1 MVGPMRKC
9 MATLLALQTLE
20 LGGRKTGKDAERTRL
35 RAEIPEPILGHF
47 DRLLARGKKG
57 VSVIRSGVC
66 TECHLRVPVGTLVT
80 LARGVDIQLCGNCG
94 RYLHLPDDE
103 LPGLKTGEKP
113 APPKSAAVRRP
124 RRRRGS
130 ELTVA

>member
-1 MVGPMRKC
+1 
-9 MATLLALQTLE
+9 MATLLALQCLE
-20 LGGRKTGKDAERTRL
+20 LGGRKAGKEAERARM

-57 VSVIRSGVC
+57 VSVIRHGVC

-80 LARGVDIQLCGNCG
+80 LARGADVQLCGNCG
-94 RYLHLPDDE
+94 RYLHLPDEE
-103 LPGLKTGEKP
+103 LPGLRTTEKET
-113 APPKSAAVRRP
+113 APKPSARRP

-130 ELTVA
+130 ELTVV

>member
-1 MVGPMRKC
+1 MRKC
-9 MATLLALQTLE
+9 MANLLALQTLE
-20 LGGRKTGKDAERTRL
+20 FGGRKAGKDAERARL

-57 VSVIRSGVC
+57 ISLIRHGVC
-66 TECHLRVPVGTLVT
+66 TGCHLRVPVGTLVT
-80 LARGVDIQLCGNCG
+80 LARGADIQLCGNCG
-94 RYLHLPDDE
+94 RYLHLPDEE
-103 LPGLKTGEKP
+103 LTGLMTGEKP
-113 APPKSAAVRRP
+113 AVAKPVVVRRP